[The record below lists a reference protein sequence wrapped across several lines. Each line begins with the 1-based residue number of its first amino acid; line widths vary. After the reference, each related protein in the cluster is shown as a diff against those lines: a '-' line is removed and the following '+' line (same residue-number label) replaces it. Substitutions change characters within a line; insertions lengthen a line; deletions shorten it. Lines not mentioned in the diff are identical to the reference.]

1 MGIGG
6 WSPRSGFWELS
17 WEVLLAHEEQIR
29 AWVKGGEIDGH
40 KQESLSIVKIEELL
54 ARQGVVVPYRTL
66 HRFAV
71 ERCGFRVRNIT
82 VRLAEASRGWNV
94 SSTSASSA
102 CCPALTRGVSG
113 GCTR

>member
-1 MGIGG
+1 VGIGG

-102 CCPALTRGVSG
+102 VARP
-113 GCTR
+113 